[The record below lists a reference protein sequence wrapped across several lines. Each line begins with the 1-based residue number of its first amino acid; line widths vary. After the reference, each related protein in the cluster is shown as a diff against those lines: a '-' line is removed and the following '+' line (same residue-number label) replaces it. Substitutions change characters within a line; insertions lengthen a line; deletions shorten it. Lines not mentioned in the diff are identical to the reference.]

1 MNLDDLEIFWKS
13 LVNLAKL
20 NMNLIGARGIS
31 FEMLLDTM
39 CHKNKNLTQTQNTEK
54 YKNIVYFITR
64 AMKSLVLEV
73 DDTVP

>member
-1 MNLDDLEIFWKS
+1 
-13 LVNLAKL
+13 
-20 NMNLIGARGIS
+20 MNLIGARGIS